1 MNTVAGS
8 ENEKDSGLAPTSL
21 AGTTK
26 CPVEKPE
33 IRALGEWIEF
43 GRKLRSASDGEI
55 LSLMS
60 SVEMYLKDKLKDE
73 TFPSTHYNYREY
85 VRGYANTILKAAQA
99 EHAKRHSERRG

>member
-8 ENEKDSGLAPTSL
+8 ENEKDSDLPPTSI

-43 GRKLRSASDGEI
+43 GRKLRSASDKEL
-55 LSLMS
+55 LSLIG
-60 SVEMYLKDKLKDE
+60 SVAMYLKDELKDE
-73 TFPSTHYNYREY
+73 TFPSTDYNYREY

-99 EHAKRHSERRG
+99 EHAKRHSERPG